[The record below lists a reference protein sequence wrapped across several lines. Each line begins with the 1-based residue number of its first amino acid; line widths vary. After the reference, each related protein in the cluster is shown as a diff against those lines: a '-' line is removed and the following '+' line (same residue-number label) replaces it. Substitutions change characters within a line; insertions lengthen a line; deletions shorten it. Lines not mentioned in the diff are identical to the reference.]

1 MRIFYGCVICYEVI
15 TLRAIRSGNH
25 ANRQRTSDLTDY
37 IFINGLLFGL
47 VLAAPVG
54 PVGVLCVQRTL
65 SEGRLHGLLSGLGAA
80 FGDAIYGAIAAFGIS
95 AIQVWIA
102 DHQSVL
108 RTVGG
113 IVLLI
118 LAAKTM
124 FVRARRAAR
133 AEVGIVHTESLLQ
146 DFISTFLLAITNPIT
161 MLTFAGL
168 FVTLGVTEAGDS
180 VDNAALLVT
189 GVFLGSAL
197 WWFALASTANLAR
210 PYIDGS
216 YQKWVTRISAAIL
229 TGFGVYA
236 LITAQFY

>member
-1 MRIFYGCVICYEVI
+1 M
-15 TLRAIRSGNH
+15 
-25 ANRQRTSDLTDY
+25 TDF

-95 AIQVWIA
+95 AIQLWIV
-102 DHQSVL
+102 DHQAGL
-108 RTVGG
+108 RTIGG

-118 LAAKTM
+118 LAAKTL
-124 FVRARRAAR
+124 FVRSRRTAQTK
-133 AEVGIVHTESLLQ
+133 VGKVHTESLPQ

-161 MLTFAGL
+161 MLVFAGL
-168 FVTLGVTEAGDS
+168 FVTLGVTDAGDT

-197 WWFALASTANLAR
+197 WWFALAFTANLAR
-210 PYIDGS
+210 PYLDGG
-216 YQKWVTRISAAIL
+216 YQTWVSRISAAIL
-229 TGFGVYA
+229 IGFAAYA

>member
-1 MRIFYGCVICYEVI
+1 M
-15 TLRAIRSGNH
+15 
-25 ANRQRTSDLTDY
+25 TDF

-95 AIQVWIA
+95 AIQLWIA
-102 DHQSVL
+102 DHQAGL
-108 RTVGG
+108 RTIGG

-118 LAAKTM
+118 LAAKTL
-124 FVRARRAAR
+124 FVRSRRTVQTK
-133 AEVGIVHTESLLQ
+133 VGKVHTESLPQ

-161 MLTFAGL
+161 MLVFAGL
-168 FVTLGVTEAGDS
+168 FATLGVTDAGDS

-197 WWFALASTANLAR
+197 WWFALAFTANLAR
-210 PYIDGS
+210 PYLDGG
-216 YQKWVTRISAAIL
+216 YQTWVSRISAAIL
-229 TGFGVYA
+229 IGFAAYA

>member
-1 MRIFYGCVICYEVI
+1 M
-15 TLRAIRSGNH
+15 
-25 ANRQRTSDLTDY
+25 TDF
-37 IFINGLLFGL
+37 IFINGFLFGL

-95 AIQVWIA
+95 AIQLWIA
-102 DHQSVL
+102 DHQAGL
-108 RTVGG
+108 RTIGG

-118 LAAKTM
+118 LAAKTL
-124 FVRARRAAR
+124 FVRSRRTVQTK
-133 AEVGIVHTESLLQ
+133 VGKVHTESLPQ

-161 MLTFAGL
+161 MLVFAGL
-168 FVTLGVTEAGDS
+168 FATLGVTDAGDS

-197 WWFALASTANLAR
+197 WWFALAFTANLAR
-210 PYIDGS
+210 PYLDGG
-216 YQKWVTRISAAIL
+216 YQTWVSRISAAIL
-229 TGFGVYA
+229 IGFAAYA

>member
-1 MRIFYGCVICYEVI
+1 M
-15 TLRAIRSGNH
+15 
-25 ANRQRTSDLTDY
+25 TDF

-95 AIQVWIA
+95 AIQLWIA
-102 DHQSVL
+102 DHQAGL
-108 RTVGG
+108 RTIGG
-113 IVLLI
+113 IILLI
-118 LAAKTM
+118 LAAKTL
-124 FVRARRAAR
+124 FVRSRRTTQTK
-133 AEVGIVHTESLLQ
+133 VGKVHTESLPQ

-161 MLTFAGL
+161 MLVFAGL
-168 FVTLGVTEAGDS
+168 FATLGVTDAGDS

-197 WWFALASTANLAR
+197 WWFALAFTANLAR
-210 PYIDGS
+210 PYLDGG
-216 YQKWVTRISAAIL
+216 YQTWVSRISAAIL
-229 TGFGVYA
+229 IGFAGYA

>member
-1 MRIFYGCVICYEVI
+1 M
-15 TLRAIRSGNH
+15 
-25 ANRQRTSDLTDY
+25 TDF
-37 IFINGLLFGL
+37 IFINGFLFGL

-95 AIQVWIA
+95 AIQLWIV
-102 DHQSVL
+102 DHQAGL
-108 RTVGG
+108 RTIGG

-118 LAAKTM
+118 LAAKTL
-124 FVRARRAAR
+124 FVRSRRTAPTK
-133 AEVGIVHTESLLQ
+133 VGKVHTESLPQ

-161 MLTFAGL
+161 MLVFAGL
-168 FVTLGVTEAGDS
+168 FVTLGVTDAGDT

-197 WWFALASTANLAR
+197 WWFALAFTANLAR
-210 PYIDGS
+210 PYLDGG
-216 YQKWVTRISAAIL
+216 YQTWVSRISA
-229 TGFGVYA
+229 
-236 LITAQFY
+236 

>member
-1 MRIFYGCVICYEVI
+1 M
-15 TLRAIRSGNH
+15 
-25 ANRQRTSDLTDY
+25 TDF
-37 IFINGLLFGL
+37 IFINGFLFGL

-95 AIQVWIA
+95 AIQLWIA
-102 DHQSVL
+102 DHQAGL
-108 RTVGG
+108 RTIGG

-118 LAAKTM
+118 LAAKTL
-124 FVRARRAAR
+124 FVRSRRTVQT
-133 AEVGIVHTESLLQ
+133 EVGKVHTESLPQ

-161 MLTFAGL
+161 MLVFAGL
-168 FVTLGVTEAGDS
+168 FATLGVTDAGDS

-197 WWFALASTANLAR
+197 WWFALAFTANLAR
-210 PYIDGS
+210 PYLDGG
-216 YQKWVTRISAAIL
+216 YQTWVSRISAAIL
-229 TGFGVYA
+229 IGFAAYA

>member
-1 MRIFYGCVICYEVI
+1 M
-15 TLRAIRSGNH
+15 
-25 ANRQRTSDLTDY
+25 TDY
-37 IFINGLLFGL
+37 ILINGFLFGL

-80 FGDAIYGAIAAFGIS
+80 VGDAVYGAVAAFGIN
-95 AIQVWIA
+95 AIQIWIA
-102 DHQSVL
+102 DHQAGL

-118 LAAKTM
+118 LAGKTVI
-124 FVRARRAAR
+124 VRARRAAKSEIGR
-133 AEVGIVHTESLLQ
+133 VHTESLPQ
-146 DFISTFLLAITNPIT
+146 DFISTFLLAITNPLT
-161 MLTFAGL
+161 LLTFAGL
-168 FVTLGVTEAGDS
+168 FVTLGVTEAGAT
-180 VDNAALLVT
+180 VGNAALLVT
-189 GVFLGSAL
+189 GVFCGSAL

-236 LITAQFY
+236 LVSAQFY

>member
-1 MRIFYGCVICYEVI
+1 M
-15 TLRAIRSGNH
+15 
-25 ANRQRTSDLTDY
+25 TDF

-95 AIQVWIA
+95 AIQLWIA
-102 DHQSVL
+102 DHQAGL
-108 RTVGG
+108 RTIGG
-113 IVLLI
+113 IILLI
-118 LAAKTM
+118 LAAKTL
-124 FVRARRAAR
+124 FVRSRRTAQT
-133 AEVGIVHTESLLQ
+133 EVGKVHTESLPQ

-161 MLTFAGL
+161 MLVFAGL
-168 FVTLGVTEAGDS
+168 FATLGVTDAGDS

-197 WWFALASTANLAR
+197 WWFALAFTANLAR
-210 PYIDGS
+210 PYLDGG
-216 YQKWVTRISAAIL
+216 YQTWVSRISAAIL
-229 TGFGVYA
+229 IGFAAYA

>member
-1 MRIFYGCVICYEVI
+1 M
-15 TLRAIRSGNH
+15 
-25 ANRQRTSDLTDY
+25 
-37 IFINGLLFGL
+37 
-47 VLAAPVG
+47 LAAPPG

-80 FGDAIYGAIAAFGIS
+80 VGDAIYGAIAAFGIS
-95 AIQVWIA
+95 AIQLWIA
-102 DHQSVL
+102 DHQVGL

-113 IVLLI
+113 IVLLL
-118 LAAKTM
+118 LAARTL
-124 FVRARRAAR
+124 FARARRAAQ
-133 AEVGIVHTESLLQ
+133 AKVGVVHTESLPQ
-146 DFISTFLLAITNPIT
+146 DFISTFLLTITNPIT
-161 MLTFAGL
+161 MVTFAGL
-168 FVTLGVTEAGDS
+168 FVILGVTEAGDS
-180 VDNAALLVT
+180 IDNAALLVS

-216 YQKWVTRISAAIL
+216 YQKWVTRVSAAVL

>member
-1 MRIFYGCVICYEVI
+1 M
-15 TLRAIRSGNH
+15 
-25 ANRQRTSDLTDY
+25 TDF

-95 AIQVWIA
+95 AIQLWIV
-102 DHQSVL
+102 DHQAGL
-108 RTVGG
+108 RTIGG

-118 LAAKTM
+118 LAAKTL
-124 FVRARRAAR
+124 FVRSRRTAQTK
-133 AEVGIVHTESLLQ
+133 VGKVHTESLPQ

-161 MLTFAGL
+161 MLVFAGL
-168 FVTLGVTEAGDS
+168 FVTLGVTDAGDT

-197 WWFALASTANLAR
+197 WWFALAFTANLAR
-210 PYIDGS
+210 PYLDGG
-216 YQKWVTRISAAIL
+216 YQTWVSRVSAAIL
-229 TGFGVYA
+229 IGFAAYA

>member
-1 MRIFYGCVICYEVI
+1 M
-15 TLRAIRSGNH
+15 
-25 ANRQRTSDLTDY
+25 TDF
-37 IFINGLLFGL
+37 ILINGFLFGL

-65 SEGRLHGLLSGLGAA
+65 SEGRMHGLLSGLGAA

-95 AIQVWIA
+95 AIQLWIA
-102 DHQSVL
+102 DHQSGL
-108 RTVGG
+108 RTIGG

-118 LAAKTM
+118 LAAKTL
-124 FVRARRAAR
+124 FVRPRRAAP
-133 AEVGIVHTESLLQ
+133 AKVGQVHTESLLQ

-168 FVTLGVTEAGDS
+168 FVTLGVTDAGDS

-189 GVFLGSAL
+189 GVFAGSAL
-197 WWFALASTANLAR
+197 WWFALAFTANLAR
-210 PYIDGS
+210 PYLDGG
-216 YQKWVTRISAAIL
+216 YQKWVSRVSAAIL
-229 TGFGVYA
+229 IGFGVYA